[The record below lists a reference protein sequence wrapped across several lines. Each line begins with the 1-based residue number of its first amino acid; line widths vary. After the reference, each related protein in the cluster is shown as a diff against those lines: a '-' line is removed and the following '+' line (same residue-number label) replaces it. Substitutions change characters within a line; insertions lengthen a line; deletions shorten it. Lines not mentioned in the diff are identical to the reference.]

1 MQPAEDPTDDSYP
14 HAYEQALDRIAI
26 ALGGKAVL
34 PPAFQYIPGMLV
46 NHDWR
51 LRHAGLMAIAA
62 IAEGTNKVMQ
72 NELGKV
78 VEYEHLPSSAKRER
92 LYSRSDRLV
101 TPMFADQHPRVR
113 YAACQCM

>member
-1 MQPAEDPTDDSYP
+1 V
-14 HAYEQALDRIAI
+14 YEQALDRISI

-72 NELGKV
+72 KELGKV
-78 VEYEHLPSSAKRER
+78 VECAKWC
-92 LYSRSDRLV
+92 LYGKYGKCLHQEFLGSLRRCLVTLTPAFDMRLV
-101 TPMFADQHPRVR
+101 S
-113 YAACQCM
+113 ACKSYD